1 MKKKTY
7 ISPEVVTVELPKM
20 PLMAGSP
27 DGFNNS
33 VDQSTKAD
41 ASTGLAKEGWVMW
54 SDDEPEEVDY

>member
-41 ASTGLAKEGWVMW
+41 ASTGLAKSGWSW
-54 SDDEPEEVDY
+54 SDDELE

>member
-27 DGFNNS
+27 DGFNGN
-33 VDQSTKAD
+33 VDQSTEAN
-41 ASTGLAKEGWVMW
+41 AGTGLAKGGWVMW
-54 SDDEPEEVDY
+54 SDDESEEVDY